1 MGASKLERWH
11 TVTNPTQRLERR
23 RFGKE
28 VRNLRK
34 EYNLSRQELADNLNV
49 SLEAVNRIEKGYVD
63 PNVNNL
69 RKKVYQAAARKVMR
83 ISV

>member
-34 EYNLSRQELADNLNV
+34 EYNLSRQDLADNLNV

-69 RKKVYQAAARKVMR
+69 RKKVHQAARRTVMR

>member
-34 EYNLSRQELADNLNV
+34 EYNLSRQDLADNLNV

-69 RKKVYQAAARKVMR
+69 RKRVHQAATRTVMR

>member
-11 TVTNPTQRLERR
+11 TVTSPTQRLERR